1 MGPLGGAIGKT
12 LWFFSGTTLAFGV
25 FHDGTACY
33 ADRMF
38 VMTHTPLTDGSNGDR
53 DLHGR
58 FASGN
63 AYGHRGSPHAAKVAS
78 WRSALT
84 ETVTV
89 DDMAEV
95 FRVLVERAKAGE
107 SWAVKELFDRTLGKP
122 QEADLIERLDRL
134 EAALELRG
142 AA

>member
-1 MGPLGGAIGKT
+1 M
-12 LWFFSGTTLAFGV
+12 AFGV
-25 FHDGTACY
+25 FRDRTACY
-33 ADRMF
+33 ADIMF
-38 VMTHTPLTDGSNGDR
+38 VMAHTPLTNGSNGDR

-63 AYGHRGSPHAAKVAS
+63 AYGRRGSPHAAKVAS

-107 SWAVKELFDRTLGKP
+107 SWAVKELLDRTLGKP

>member
-1 MGPLGGAIGKT
+1 MAL
-12 LWFFSGTTLAFGV
+12 GV
-25 FHDGTACY
+25 FRDRTACY

-38 VMTHTPLTDGSNGDR
+38 VMAHTPLIDGSNGDR

-63 AYGHRGSPHAAKVAS
+63 AYGRRGSPHAAKVAS

-89 DDMAEV
+89 DDFV
-95 FRVLVERAKAGE
+95 VIRQYPRQDSNLR
-107 SWAVKELFDRTLGKP
+107 P
-122 QEADLIERLDRL
+122 AD
-134 EAALELRG
+134 
-142 AA
+142 

>member
-1 MGPLGGAIGKT
+1 M
-12 LWFFSGTTLAFGV
+12 AFGV
-25 FHDGTACY
+25 FRDRTACY

-38 VMTHTPLTDGSNGDR
+38 VMAHTPLTDGGNGDR
-53 DLHGR
+53 DLQAR

-63 AYGHRGSPHAAKVAS
+63 AYGRRGSPHAAKVAS

-95 FRVLVERAKAGE
+95 FRVL
-107 SWAVKELFDRTLGKP
+107 
-122 QEADLIERLDRL
+122 
-134 EAALELRG
+134 
-142 AA
+142 

>member
-1 MGPLGGAIGKT
+1 M
-12 LWFFSGTTLAFGV
+12 TTFG
-25 FHDGTACY
+25 
-33 ADRMF
+33 R
-38 VMTHTPLTDGSNGDR
+38 L
-53 DLHGR
+53 
-58 FASGN
+58 ASGN
-63 AYGHRGSPHAAKVAS
+63 AYGRRGSPHAAKVAS

-84 ETVTV
+84 ETVTAN
-89 DDMAEV
+89 DMAEV

-107 SWAVKELFDRTLGKP
+107 SWAVKELLDRTLGKP